1 MSNDLHDTLQRHLAG
16 NYTVEREL
24 GGGGMSRVFVAT
36 ETRLGRR
43 VVIKVLAPEVAAEI
57 STQRFEREIQTAA
70 SLQQANIVPVLTAG
84 DAGGVPFFTMPFVE
98 GESLRAHLVRSGPLS
113 IPQATHVMS
122 DVARALAYAHEH
134 GIVHRDIKPD
144 NVLLSRGAAV
154 VTDFGIAKA
163 IVAARTD
170 GDESAPTLTQ
180 LGSTIGTPAYM
191 APEQA
196 AGDPSTDHRADIY
209 AFGCTA
215 YELLTGR
222 PPFVEKSPQR
232 LLAAHM
238 AETPTPV
245 ERLRPDTPPM
255 IATLVARCLEK
266 EPTRRPR
273 SADELLEALDA
284 MATMSGGTLNTLP
297 ITVLGRPGMFTRALV
312 VYGIGFLLVA
322 FAAKGAISVI
332 GLPDWVFPAALA
344 VMALGLPVVLFAGY
358 VAYVTRRAVLM
369 SPTFTPGGSAKPRVH
384 GTFASIAMKA
394 SPHVSWR
401 RVAAVGVWAVVA
413 LIGVVGAF
421 MSLRAAGIGPF
432 GSLLASGKLNDRDQ
446 IIVADFKINGPDT
459 ALAGTLATL
468 MNTSLGQSEAIRLM
482 PASSIAAALQRM
494 QRPLDSRM
502 DVGVA
507 RDVAR
512 REGARAVVSGE
523 LTPLAQGYVV
533 SAKLVAATTGDLLWS
548 SSETADGP
556 KELLHAVDRLA
567 RQLRGKI
574 GESLKAV
581 HGDPPLELVT
591 TTSFEALKNFSD
603 GTRAWNIEGDEA
615 KAVRLLKEA
624 VALDTTF
631 AQAHVKLARVLNNT
645 GLASLEQRIPLIER
659 AYRHGDRLTEPE
671 RLDMLAAFYEQSSHR
686 DVAKTAEASVE
697 LASRYPTWPAALNNA
712 GSLMLATRQYARA
725 ESFLKQ
731 AIKVVP
737 HEWFSHVN
745 VAYPK
750 IALGKFSEA
759 REAIAL
765 SRTKVSALPGAAD
778 LAEARVLYNMGK
790 LDSSIV
796 YTRRVAALPL
806 GLQQLNARNDLGFF
820 YTLQGH
826 VRAAVANLA
835 SMRSD
840 RAQRGRAPP
849 RLADSL
855 TWINVAITHFEQ
867 PVEAARRLDAAL
879 TLAPLA
885 TLPPSE
891 REYARVATLYAK
903 AGRPDRA
910 LTVLAEY
917 DRVVTDSAQ
926 RRIDAPLRHSALG
939 WIALAQNKISNAVGE
954 FRESDRVPYGGPC
967 PMCIDAAIGLAF
979 DRANMPDSAIA
990 AYEHFVRTP
999 YSIRVAADA
1008 FDLPWILRRLGA
1020 LYQSKG
1026 DVAKSLLYYRRFV
1039 ELWKNADPELQPQV
1053 ADARRTIASLEARQ
1067 TPSINRP

>member
-1 MSNDLHDTLQRHLAG
+1 MTDLVARLNAHVQDWCTI
-16 NYTVEREL
+16 EREL

-43 VVIKVLAPEVAAEI
+43 VVVKVLAPEVAAEI

-84 DAGGVPFFTMPFVE
+84 DAGGVPYFTMPFVE
-98 GESLRAHLVRSGPLS
+98 GESLRAHLARSGPLS
-113 IPQATHVMS
+113 IAQAAHVMS

-170 GDESAPTLTQ
+170 GDEAAPTLTQ

-222 PPFVEKSPQR
+222 PPFTEKSPQR

-238 AETPTPV
+238 AEVPTPV
-245 ERLRPDTPPM
+245 ERLRPDTPPI

-266 EPTRRPR
+266 EPTRRPS
-273 SADELLEALDA
+273 SADELLETLDA
-284 MATMSGGTLNTLP
+284 MATTSGGTLNTLP
-297 ITVLGRPGMFTRALV
+297 ITVLGRPGMFTRALII
-312 VYGIGFLLVA
+312 YGIAFILVS

-332 GLPDWVFPAALA
+332 GLPDWVFPAALV
-344 VMALGLPVVLFAGY
+344 VMALGLPIVLFAGY

-369 SPTFTPGGSAKPRVH
+369 SPTFTPGGSAKPREH

-394 SPHVSWR
+394 SPHLSWR
-401 RVAAVGVWAVVA
+401 RVGAVGIWAVVA

-523 LTPLAQGYVV
+523 LTPLGQGYVV

-556 KELLHAVDRLA
+556 KDLLHAVDRLA

-581 HGDPPLELVT
+581 HGDPPLERVT
-591 TTSFEALKNFSD
+591 TTSFEALQKFSE
-603 GTRAWNIEGDEA
+603 GTRAYNIEGDEA
-615 KAVRLLKEA
+615 KAVRLLREA
-624 VALDTTF
+624 VSLDTTF
-631 AQAHVKLARVLNNT
+631 AQANVKLVRVLNNS
-645 GLASLEQRIPLIER
+645 GRASLEQRIPLIER
-659 AYRHGDRLTEPE
+659 AYRHAERLTEPE
-671 RLDMLAAFYEQSSHR
+671 RLDMLAAYYEQSSHR
-686 DVAKTAEASVE
+686 DAAKLIETSVE
-697 LASRYPTWPAALNNA
+697 LANRYPAWPAALHNA
-712 GSLMLATRQYARA
+712 GAILSGAREYVRS
-725 ESFLKQ
+725 ESFYKQ
-731 AIKVVP
+731 AMKVLP
-737 HEWFSHVN
+737 HEWF
-745 VAYPK
+745 AYTAIGSAQ

-759 REAIAL
+759 RNSIAL
-765 SRTKVSALPGAAD
+765 SRSKVSLPPGLAD
-778 LAEARVLYNMGK
+778 VIEARALYNMGK

-796 YTRRVAALPL
+796 YVRRAAALPL
-806 GLQQLNARNDLGFF
+806 GLWQLNARSDLGFF
-820 YTLQGH
+820 YTLQGQI
-826 VRAAVANLA
+826 RAAVANLA
-835 SMRSD
+835 SIRSD
-840 RAQRGRAPP
+840 NVQRGRAPP

-855 TWINVAITHFEQ
+855 TWINVAITHFEE
-867 PVEAARRLDAAL
+867 PAEAVRRLDAAL

-891 REYARVATLYAK
+891 RQYARVATLYAR

-939 WIALAQNKISNAVGE
+939 WIALAQNKTRNAVGE

-967 PMCIDAAIGLAF
+967 PMCIDAAVGLAF

-999 YSIRVAADA
+999 YSTRVAADA
-1008 FDLPWILRRLGA
+1008 FELPWILRRLGA
-1020 LYQSKG
+1020 LHESKG
-1026 DVAKSLLYYRRFV
+1026 DIAKSLVYYRRFV
-1039 ELWKNADPELQPQV
+1039 ELWKNADPELQPKV
-1053 ADARRTIASLEARQ
+1053 EAVRRIIASLETRQ
-1067 TPSINRP
+1067 VANNKKP